1 MKDPPRRGPARPSTR
16 IVSKPRCAG
25 PAVLGTRVA
34 KTDMELFSEMSEAEV
49 DVELERTRSQIR
61 ELQEDWRFV
70 VASACVDENFL
81 GKGSGCE
88 GVYGLTSPITG
99 ESYAVKKVLR
109 SHAEANRVN
118 FQRELDIGSQ
128 VQHPGVCRLRTVVT
142 DQSYHM
148 LVFERCK
155 HELFDSVRDA
165 GGLSEPRACAYFGQ
179 IIDAL
184 DYLHS
189 LRIYHRDL
197 KLENVLVTDDDK
209 VKINDFD
216 HSRQCSVNSQ
226 PGTRGKGT
234 VAYMAPEM
242 ISSGDAP
249 YVGAAVDVWSCGA
262 MLYVMVCC
270 AYP

>member
-1 MKDPPRRGPARPSTR
+1 
-16 IVSKPRCAG
+16 
-25 PAVLGTRVA
+25 
-34 KTDMELFSEMSEAEV
+34 MELFSEMSDGEV